1 MISKIKFS
9 RNIESEISE
18 QLSESIKSHIY
29 KNIETKID
37 SYVNSI
43 WKNKADAEV
52 MFETRVEKIS
62 DTNYE
67 IKMHL
72 NMDGKLYNFKKD
84 SSNHEDIY
92 KLIDDLFKTIK
103 SELSDHHHK

>member
-1 MISKIKFS
+1 MINKIKFS
-9 RNIESEISE
+9 RNVESEISE

-37 SYVNSI
+37 SYINSI
-43 WKNKADAEV
+43 WKNKTDAEI

-62 DTNYE
+62 DNIYE
-67 IKMHL
+67 IKMHIV
-72 NMDGKLYNFKKD
+72 MDGRTHDFKKD
-84 SSNHEDIY
+84 SSNHEDVY